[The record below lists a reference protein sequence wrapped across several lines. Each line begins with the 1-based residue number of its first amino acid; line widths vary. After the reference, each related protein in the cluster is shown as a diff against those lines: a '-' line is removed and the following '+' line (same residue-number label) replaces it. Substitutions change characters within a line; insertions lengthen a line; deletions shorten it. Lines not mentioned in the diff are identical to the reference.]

1 MTVKEALSMAK
12 SKFEQ
17 VDIKSAR
24 LDSEILL
31 ASALK
36 KDKEWL
42 IAHDGDELSAKQQLV
57 FNKFVER
64 RLDREPVCY
73 ITNKLDFYGID
84 FYVDSRVLSPRVE
97 TELIAEEAI
106 KNAPKNSKLID
117 LGTGSG
123 AIAVAI
129 AKHRPDL
136 EITATEISEEAME
149 VAKLNAKNI
158 LGKDN
163 KIKFIM
169 ADVWDGVDGTFE
181 TIVTNLPYVSEDYKP
196 NMKPEV
202 LKEPA
207 VALFGGKGD
216 GLDLYRKFYSDIK
229 RHINPDSKIYH
240 ESDPWQHEGLKA
252 LAEAEGLKPI
262 LEEYL
267 ILGFQNKTN

>member
-1 MTVKEALSMAK
+1 MTVKEALKQAK
-12 SKFEQ
+12 SKFEA

-24 LDSEILL
+24 LDSELL
-31 ASALK
+31 LTAALN

-42 IAHDGDELSAKQQLV
+42 ISHDNDELTKAQMSKYDG
-57 FNKFVER
+57 FVKR

-73 ITNKLDFYGID
+73 ITNELEFYGID

-97 TELIAEEAI
+97 TELIADEAI
-106 KNAPKNSKLID
+106 KNAPKNSRLID

-136 EITATEISEEAME
+136 EITATEVSKEAME
-149 VAKLNAKNI
+149 VAKLNANKI
-158 LGKDN
+158 LGPEN
-163 KIKFIM
+163 KINFIM
-169 ADVWDGVDGTFE
+169 ADVWDGVDRVFE
-181 TIVTNLPYVSEDYKP
+181 TVVTNLPYVSEDYRS

-216 GLDLYRKFYSDIK
+216 GLDLYRKFYANIRAHIK
-229 RHINPDSKIYH
+229 KGSRIYH
-240 ESDPWQHEGLKA
+240 ESDPWQHDGLKA
-252 LAEAEGLKPI
+252 LAEEQKLKPI

-267 ILGFQNKTN
+267 ILGFID

>member
-17 VDIKSAR
+17 VDIKSGR

-31 ASALK
+31 ASVLK

-42 IAHDGDELSAKQQLV
+42 IAHDNDELSAKHQLV

-64 RLDREPVCY
+64 RLNREPVCY

-84 FYVDSRVLSPRVE
+84 FYVDNRVLSPRVE
-97 TELIAEEAI
+97 TELIVEEAI

-169 ADVWDGVDGTFE
+169 ADVWDGVDDTFE

-229 RHINPDSKIYH
+229 KHINPDSKIYH

>member
-31 ASALK
+31 ASVLK

-42 IAHDGDELSAKQQLV
+42 ITHDNDELSAKQQLV

-84 FYVDSRVLSPRVE
+84 FYVDNRVLSPRVE

-129 AKHRPDL
+129 AKHRSDL

-158 LGKDN
+158 LGKDS

-169 ADVWDGVDGTFE
+169 ADVWEGVDGAFD

-229 RHINPDSKIYH
+229 KHINPDSKIYH

>member
-97 TELIAEEAI
+97 TELIVEEAI

-129 AKHRPDL
+129 SKHRPDL

>member
-1 MTVKEALSMAK
+1 MTTKEALIMAK

-17 VDIKSAR
+17 LDIKSAR

-36 KDKEWL
+36 KEKEWL
-42 IAHDGDELSAKQQLV
+42 IAHDNDELSANQQLV

-73 ITNKLDFYGID
+73 ITNELDFYGID
-84 FYVDSRVLSPRVE
+84 FYIDNRVLSPRVE

-123 AIAVAI
+123 AIAIAI

-158 LGKDN
+158 LGKDS

-169 ADVWDGVDGTFE
+169 ADVWEGVDGAFD
-181 TIVTNLPYVSEDYKP
+181 TIATNLPYVSEDYKP

>member
-31 ASALK
+31 ASVLK

-42 IAHDGDELSAKQQLV
+42 ITHDNDELSAKQQLV

-84 FYVDSRVLSPRVE
+84 FYVDNRVLSPRVE

-123 AIAVAI
+123 AIAIAI

-158 LGKDN
+158 LGKDS

-169 ADVWDGVDGTFE
+169 ADIWDGVDGTFE

>member
-31 ASALK
+31 ASVLK

-42 IAHDGDELSAKQQLV
+42 IAHDNDELSAKHQLV

-84 FYVDSRVLSPRVE
+84 FYVDNRVLSPRVE

-229 RHINPDSKIYH
+229 KHINPDSKIYH

-252 LAEAEGLKPI
+252 LAEAEGLKSI

>member
-12 SKFEQ
+12 SRFEQ

-31 ASALK
+31 ASVLK

-42 IAHDGDELSAKQQLV
+42 ITHDNDELSAKQQLV

-129 AKHRPDL
+129 AKHRSDL

-169 ADVWDGVDGTFE
+169 ADVWDGVDGDFD

>member
-1 MTVKEALSMAK
+1 MTTKEALIMAK

-17 VDIKSAR
+17 LDIKSAR

-36 KDKEWL
+36 KEKEWL
-42 IAHDGDELSAKQQLV
+42 IAHDNDELSANQQLV

-73 ITNKLDFYGID
+73 ITNELDFYGID
-84 FYVDSRVLSPRVE
+84 FYVDNRVLSPRVE

-123 AIAVAI
+123 AIAIAI

-158 LGKDN
+158 LGKDS

-169 ADVWDGVDGTFE
+169 ADVWEGVDGAFD

-229 RHINPDSKIYH
+229 KHINPDSKIYH

>member
-17 VDIKSAR
+17 VDIKSGR

-31 ASALK
+31 ASVLK

-42 IAHDGDELSAKQQLV
+42 IAHDNDELSAKHQLV

-169 ADVWDGVDGTFE
+169 ADVWDGVDGAFD

>member
-17 VDIKSAR
+17 VDIKSGR

-31 ASALK
+31 ASVLK

-42 IAHDGDELSAKQQLV
+42 IAHDNDELSAKQQLV

-84 FYVDSRVLSPRVE
+84 FYVDNRVLSPRVE

>member
-31 ASALK
+31 ASVLK

-42 IAHDGDELSAKQQLV
+42 ITHDNDELSAKQQLV

-84 FYVDSRVLSPRVE
+84 FYVDNRVLSPRVE

-129 AKHRPDL
+129 AKHRSDL

-158 LGKDN
+158 LGKDS

-169 ADVWDGVDGTFE
+169 ADVWEGVDGAFD

>member
-12 SKFEQ
+12 SRFEQ

-31 ASALK
+31 ASVLK

-42 IAHDGDELSAKQQLV
+42 ITHDNDELSAKQQLV

-129 AKHRPDL
+129 AKHRSDL

-169 ADVWDGVDGTFE
+169 ADVWDGVDGAFD

>member
-123 AIAVAI
+123 ALAIAI

-169 ADVWDGVDGTFE
+169 ADVWDGVDGDFD

-229 RHINPDSKIYH
+229 KHINPDSKIYH

-252 LAEAEGLKPI
+252 LAEAEGLKSI

>member
-17 VDIKSAR
+17 VDIKSGR

-31 ASALK
+31 ASVLK

-42 IAHDGDELSAKQQLV
+42 IAHDNDELSAKHQLV

-84 FYVDSRVLSPRVE
+84 FYVDNRVLSPRVE
-97 TELIAEEAI
+97 TELIVEEAI

-229 RHINPDSKIYH
+229 KHINPDSKIYH

>member
-17 VDIKSAR
+17 VDIKSGR

-31 ASALK
+31 ASVLK

-42 IAHDGDELSAKQQLV
+42 IAHDNDELSAKHQLV

-97 TELIAEEAI
+97 TELIVEEAI

-169 ADVWDGVDGTFE
+169 ADVWDGVDGAFD

>member
-123 AIAVAI
+123 ALAIAI

-169 ADVWDGVDGTFE
+169 ADVWDGVDDTFE

-229 RHINPDSKIYH
+229 KHINPDSKIYH

-252 LAEAEGLKPI
+252 LAEAEGLKSI

>member
-12 SKFEQ
+12 LKFEQ
-17 VDIKSAR
+17 VDIKSGR

-31 ASALK
+31 ASVLK

-42 IAHDGDELSAKQQLV
+42 IAHDNDELSAKHQLV

-64 RLDREPVCY
+64 RLDHEPVCY

-123 AIAVAI
+123 AIAIAI

-216 GLDLYRKFYSDIK
+216 GLDLYRRFYSDIK

>member
-12 SKFEQ
+12 LKFEQ

-42 IAHDGDELSAKQQLV
+42 ITHDGDELSANQQLV

-64 RLDREPVCY
+64 RLNREPVCY

-84 FYVDSRVLSPRVE
+84 FYVDNRVLSPRVE
-97 TELIAEEAI
+97 TELIVEEAI
-106 KNAPKNSKLID
+106 KNAPNNSKLID

-123 AIAVAI
+123 AIAIAI

-149 VAKLNAKNI
+149 VAKLNAKSI

-169 ADVWDGVDGTFE
+169 ADVWDGVDGAFE

-229 RHINPDSKIYH
+229 KHIKPDSRIYH

-252 LAEAEGLKPI
+252 LAKAEGLRPI

>member
-17 VDIKSAR
+17 VDIKSGR

-42 IAHDGDELSAKQQLV
+42 IAHDNDELSAKHQLV

-84 FYVDSRVLSPRVE
+84 FYVDSRVLSPRAE
-97 TELIAEEAI
+97 TELIVEEAI

-169 ADVWDGVDGTFE
+169 ADVWDGVDGAFD

>member
-42 IAHDGDELSAKQQLV
+42 ITHDNDELSAKQQLV

-97 TELIAEEAI
+97 TELIAEETI

-123 AIAVAI
+123 ALAIAI

-181 TIVTNLPYVSEDYKP
+181 TIVANLPYVSEDYKP

-240 ESDPWQHEGLKA
+240 ESDPWQHEDLKA

>member
-17 VDIKSAR
+17 VGIKSAR

-31 ASALK
+31 ASVLQK
-36 KDKEWL
+36 EKEWL
-42 IAHDGDELSAKQQLV
+42 ITHDKDELSAKQQLV

-84 FYVDSRVLSPRVE
+84 FYVDNRVLSPRVE

-123 AIAVAI
+123 AITVAI
-129 AKHRPDL
+129 AKHRSDL

-158 LGKDN
+158 LGKDS

-169 ADVWDGVDGTFE
+169 ADVWDGVDGIFE

-216 GLDLYRKFYSDIK
+216 GLDLYRKFYSNIRD
-229 RHINPDSKIYH
+229 HINPNSMIYH

-252 LAEAEGLKPI
+252 LARSEGLEPI

>member
-123 AIAVAI
+123 ALAIAI